1 LLSKLC
7 RGQTWRVVWRQLA
20 GFLVCWWA
28 GVRGARDSWS
38 KSVKGLDQEAWE
50 KDLEDERSF

>member
-1 LLSKLC
+1 M
-7 RGQTWRVVWRQLA
+7 VWRQLA
-20 GFLVCWWA
+20 GILVCWWA